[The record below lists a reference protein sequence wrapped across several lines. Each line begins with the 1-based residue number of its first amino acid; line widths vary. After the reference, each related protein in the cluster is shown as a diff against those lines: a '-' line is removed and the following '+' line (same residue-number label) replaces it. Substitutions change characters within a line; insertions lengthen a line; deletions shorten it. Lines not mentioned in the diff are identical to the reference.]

1 MVLLDGQ
8 DVSSR
13 SPAARARLGM
23 ARTFQQP
30 QLFDSLTVWEN
41 VTLGREGGMAGINP
55 AAHLLAT
62 PAQRRIV
69 DEAAREALELCG
81 LSGHANSPAALFST
95 GQRRLLELARALAG
109 PAQILL
115 LDEPSAGLDRA
126 ETERF
131 GEILRRVVAERGV
144 GIFLVEH
151 DMSLVM
157 EICEYIYVLDFGR
170 MLFEGGAEDVRNSP
184 IVQAAYLGGVEV
196 EAG

>member
-1 MVLLDGQ
+1 
-8 DVSSR
+8 
-13 SPAARARLGM
+13 
-23 ARTFQQP
+23 
-30 QLFDSLTVWEN
+30 
-41 VTLGREGGMAGINP
+41 MAGINP
-55 AAHLLAT
+55 GAHLLAT

-69 DEAAREALELCG
+69 DETAREALELCG
-81 LSGHANSPAALFST
+81 LSGLGNSPAALFST

-131 GEILRRVVAERGV
+131 GTILRRVVEERGV

-157 EICEYIYVLDFGR
+157 EICEHIYVLDFGS
-170 MLFEGGAEDVRNSP
+170 MLFEGEAADVRNSP
-184 IVQAAYLGGVEV
+184 TVQAAYLGGVESTQ
-196 EAG
+196 ADDPRN